1 MKKLVLAFSLIM
13 LTYCFSISSSF
24 AQNYLPPFVKTALV
38 HSKLSETQFSASVVA
53 LDGGKLNL
61 SWRDRVRVL
70 PASTEKMITT
80 LAGLELLGA
89 DWRWK
94 TSYLYSGTIE
104 EGVLFGHLFIKGG
117 GDPHYVS
124 ENLWRDLSRLKAL
137 GIREIRGDIVIDRSY
152 FEKDYQDPQF
162 REDWDRPYTAPADAA
177 LLNYQSIA
185 MTISPQVTG
194 KRALITVTPELPGL
208 QVPKS
213 VSLSGQKTCVRWRQA
228 LELDASDPWRPKF
241 SGAMPSGCEEKLLAY
256 WVSDANAYW
265 QAYLQSVMAQ
275 VGIIWQGRAVSG
287 TVSSEATLLFDAW
300 SEDLGSLVRLTNK
313 FSNNVMAKHIL
324 LTLAAKDSHGIA
336 ASYARAR
343 AIVYRWLQQAVKVSS
358 EDIVVDNGSGLS
370 RQSRVTAQAMTKL
383 IAYGWR
389 SPRMPEWISSFPISA
404 VDGTMSKRRVAPG
417 QAYIKTGL
425 LNNVKSAGGFVQAQS
440 GKRYALYAVVQGKGA
455 TQTDAPIDRL
465 IEWVYFNG

>member
-1 MKKLVLAFSLIM
+1 MKKLLLSFCLLVL
-13 LTYCFSISSSF
+13 THCFSTGYAF
-24 AQNYLPPFVKTALV
+24 AQNYLPPLVKSALLQ
-38 HSKLSETQFSASVVA
+38 SKLSESQFSASVVA
-53 LDGGKLNL
+53 LDGGRISL

-94 TSYLYSGTIE
+94 TSYLYSGHIE
-104 EGVLFGHLFIKGG
+104 DGVLFGTLFIKGG

-124 ENLWRDLSRLKAL
+124 ENLWRDFSRLKAL
-137 GIREIRGDIVIDRSY
+137 GIREIRGNIVIDRSY
-152 FEKDYQDPQF
+152 FEKDHQDPQF
-162 REDWDRPYTAPADAA
+162 RDDWDRPYTAPADAA

-185 MTISPQVTG
+185 MTISPQASE
-194 KRALITVTPELPGL
+194 KRARITVTPELPGL
-208 QVPKS
+208 KVPHFVK
-213 VSLSGQKTCVRWRQA
+213 LSRQKACVRWRQA
-228 LELDASDPWRPKF
+228 LELDVSDPWSPQF
-241 SGAMPSGCEEKLLAY
+241 SGALPSGCEEKVLAY
-256 WVSDANAYW
+256 WVNNADAYW
-265 QAYLQSVMAQ
+265 QAYLQSVSAQ
-275 VGIIWQGRAVSG
+275 VGVIWLGRAVSG
-287 TVSSEATLLFDAW
+287 VAEPQASLLFDVW

-324 LTLAAKDSHGIA
+324 LTLAAKDSPGIA

-343 AIVYRWLQQAVKVSS
+343 AILYGWLEQSVKVSPA
-358 EDIVVDNGSGLS
+358 DIVIDNGSGLS

-404 VDGTMSKRRVAPG
+404 VDGTMSKRQVAPG
-417 QAYIKTGL
+417 HAYMKTGL
-425 LNNVKSAGGFVQAQS
+425 LNNVKSAGGIVQAKS
-440 GKRYALYAVVQGKGA
+440 GKRYALYAVAQGKGA